1 MIDAEEYGSFSIWQG
16 GEKVAG
22 GSGPLEMVRREA
34 AHYAAVYRQDG
45 PVKVY
50 VRKLKERKSNAD
62 R

>member
-1 MIDAEEYGSFSIWQG
+1 MIDSEEYGSFSIWQG

-22 GSGPLEMVRREA
+22 GSGPFEMVRREA

-50 VRKLKERKSNAD
+50 VRKLKPRKSND
-62 R
+62 